1 MSSEVK
7 KKKIVEASHW
17 NAEQCLTYSIC
28 FSVEYAIS
36 CVQWPSNEL
45 KEWKEGTKYLYVPRS
60 KLLYSNYW
68 EENKCPCYELIAL
81 SLISSG
87 ENILIII
94 EGCHKSWNEL
104 SMFASFDGNENAI
117 AIAWL

>member
-1 MSSEVK
+1 MQSAVPNDPATNLK
-7 KKKIVEASHW
+7 
-17 NAEQCLTYSIC
+17 
-28 FSVEYAIS
+28 
-36 CVQWPSNEL
+36 NE
-45 KEWKEGTKYLYVPRS
+45 KRGQNIFMYQITV
-60 KLLYSNYW
+60 SNYW

-81 SLISSG
+81 SLINSG